1 MAQSTPTPLL
11 LDVEIH
17 PDLGRLH
24 NIDIGII
31 LLYLVL
37 SVAIGVMLSRRGRA
51 SAASF
56 FNSGGKMPWYLLGT
70 SMIATTFAA
79 DTPLALSG
87 FVSSNGISQNWFW
100 WCTAMMT
107 MFGVFFFA
115 RLWRR
120 AQLSTDTELVA
131 IRYSGKSARVL
142 RTFRAV
148 YLSMFYSIIIMGWVN
163 LAMVKVISGILSP
176 MDLRIAAV
184 DGPLSSVLEWTGFV
198 GKTQAL
204 SLSAEEGA
212 AGFELEIAR
221 DGDPF
226 IDGQKRVQEKLSV
239 LTVTVT
245 QGGQSETLDLLQGD
259 HPRTIRGLMDQLDA
273 MAGVRAAP
281 FGGTALLDH
290 SIDRLASQTLTV
302 SGSELDHLRIY
313 SEPVGGRLSRVLT
326 AKLLFILFIITVSY
340 CAVSGFWG
348 VVVTDFI
355 QFIIAMAGAIYLAIA
370 AIALFG
376 GLGPMTDHATQAF
389 GAADTQAMLAMIPP
403 ASPPEV
409 DPSAVLGSV
418 DREGTFKPMLF
429 EAFLIFVLVFWFSV
443 GFTDGGNV
451 YAQRM
456 IGARSERDAMLAY
469 LWYGVGNFCLRMW
482 PWLLVG
488 LAGVILFPNLAAQ
501 QAIEPSAT
509 TYDPE
514 MNYIY
519 TMRVVLGP
527 GLMGLVV
534 ASFLAAYM
542 STIST
547 HLNISASY
555 LVSDVYRAE
564 ISKGRDEKHYVRVAT
579 VVTLVVAVLGIV
591 TTLFLSSIKDAWFLV
606 ASLNSGIG
614 IVYLLRWYWWRINAW
629 SELSC
634 MVALLVGTLLI
645 QGLAWG
651 DDWERTREQGVP
663 YTGSAPAIYINALDR
678 EGALATI
685 NRAITLRMERKW
697 EVPGPDGTTVTMDR
711 SVDFGE
717 VPFSILLLLPF
728 SAAVWISVTFL
739 TKPADKQTL
748 ISFFRRVRPGGPG
761 WRRIAREC
769 PEIPA
774 SDTLLNRRNFVC
786 WLLAVVAIYASLFG
800 MSNIFFFSTAR
811 GLMLLALAGVAAWR
825 LALLLRED
833 GIRENLKN
841 STNNPSTEK
850 SQQGQG

>member
-1 MAQSTPTPLL
+1 MTPQTPPPLVHP
-11 LDVEIH
+11 VELH
-17 PDLGRLH
+17 PELGRLH
-24 NIDIGII
+24 GIDIGII
-31 LLYLVL
+31 LVYLVL
-37 SVAIGVMLSRRGRA
+37 SVAVGVMLSRRGRA

-100 WCTAMMT
+100 WCTAIMT

-142 RTFRAV
+142 RTFRAI

-176 MDLRIAAV
+176 MDLRIAMV
-184 DGPLSSVLEWTGFV
+184 DEPLTKMLEATGFI
-198 GKTQAL
+198 GKTKTL
-204 SLSAEEGA
+204 LLSAEEDHP
-212 AGFELEIAR
+212 GFMVVIAR
-221 DGDPF
+221 EGEPVLDE
-226 IDGQKRVQEKLSV
+226 QKRVQENFSRLAM
-239 LTVTVT
+239 TVSPLDSGEEV
-245 QGGQSETLDLLQGD
+245 TLDLLQGD
-259 HPRTIRGLMDQLDA
+259 RPRTIGELMDQLNQ

-290 SIDRLASQTLTV
+290 SVERLAPQTLTL
-302 SGSELDHLRIY
+302 SGSDQEHLGIY
-313 SEPVGGRLSRVLT
+313 TESVGGRLARVLT
-326 AKLLFILFIITVSY
+326 AKLLFILFLITVSY

-355 QFIIAMAGAIYLAIA
+355 QFIIAMAGAIYLSIA

-376 GLGPMTDHATQAF
+376 GLGPLTDYATMAF
-389 GAADTQAMLAMIPP
+389 GEADTQAMLAMVPP

-409 DPSAVLGSV
+409 DPNAVVGAI

-429 EAFLIFVLVFWFSV
+429 EAFLIFVLIFWFSV

-488 LAGVILFPNLAAQ
+488 LAGVCLFPNLTAQ
-501 QAIEPSAT
+501 QAIDPSAT
-509 TYDPE
+509 VYDPE

-519 TMRVVLGP
+519 TMRVVLQP

-591 TTLFLSSIKDAWFLV
+591 TTLFLTSIKDAWFLV

-614 IVYLLRWYWWRINAW
+614 LVYLLRWYWWRINAW

-634 MVALLVGTLLI
+634 MIALLVGTLLI
-645 QGLAWG
+645 QGIAWG
-651 DDWERTREQGVP
+651 DDWQAARDKGVP
-663 YTGSAPAIYINALDR
+663 YTGNAPALYINALDR
-678 EGALATI
+678 DGALASI
-685 NRAITLRMERKW
+685 NRGITLRLERKW
-697 EVPGPDGTTVTMDR
+697 EVPGPDGTSITMDR
-711 SVDFGE
+711 SINFGE

-728 SAAVWISVTFL
+728 SVAVWLSVTFL
-739 TKPADKQTL
+739 TKPADHQAL
-748 ISFFRRVRPGGPG
+748 IKFYRRVRPGGPG
-761 WRRIAREC
+761 WRHIAAEC
-769 PEIPA
+769 PDIPA
-774 SDTLLNRRNFVC
+774 SETLLNRRNFLC
-786 WLLAVVAIYASLFG
+786 WLLAVVAIYASLFA
-800 MSNIFFFSTAR
+800 MSDLFFYSTAR
-811 GLMLLALAGVAAWR
+811 GLFLMTIAGVAAWR
-825 LALLLRED
+825 LALLLRDD
-833 GIRENLKN
+833 GVADKVYDETPQLN
-841 STNNPSTEK
+841 TQK
-850 SQQGQG
+850 SE